1 VLCCLLVVLLCSC
14 VDSSRSTP
22 LTMISTSHNLIK
34 AREIHFRKYA
44 VAAFAASLLLVVLGV
59 IAAIIG
65 TPSCMDSKD
74 ADAFL
79 FSRTLKEDFDV
90 GDFFGDFFGGGDGDG
105 ALRYDIE
112 LDLRKVPNEYK
123 GAFSN
128 AVDRWESV
136 IVGDIEDVVVTV
148 NSAWCGPLTSKKID
162 DLLICVDVA
171 PIDGPGKVVG
181 FAGPEGIR
189 SSNKLTSIGGMRFDQ
204 DDMALLVTR
213 GIYEDIIVSHICE
226 SQRTH

>member
-1 VLCCLLVVLLCSC
+1 
-14 VDSSRSTP
+14 
-22 LTMISTSHNLIK
+22 
-34 AREIHFRKYA
+34 
-44 VAAFAASLLLVVLGV
+44 VVLGV

-79 FSRTLKEDFDV
+79 FSRTLKDGIFS
-90 GDFFGDFFGGGDGDG
+90 GDFGGGGSVDSFCHPT
-105 ALRYDIE
+105 LRYDIE
-112 LDLRKVPNEYK
+112 LDIRKVPNEYK

-162 DLLICVDVA
+162 DILICGAVE
-171 PIDGPGKVVG
+171 PIDGSGGVLG
-181 FAGPEGIR
+181 QAGPEYTR
-189 SSNKLTSIGGMRFDQ
+189 TSNKLTLIGGMQFDQ
-204 DDMALLVTR
+204 ADMAYLVTQ
-213 GIYEDIIVSHICE
+213 GIYEDVIVSHICE
-226 SQRTH
+226 SQRSPRLNFSL